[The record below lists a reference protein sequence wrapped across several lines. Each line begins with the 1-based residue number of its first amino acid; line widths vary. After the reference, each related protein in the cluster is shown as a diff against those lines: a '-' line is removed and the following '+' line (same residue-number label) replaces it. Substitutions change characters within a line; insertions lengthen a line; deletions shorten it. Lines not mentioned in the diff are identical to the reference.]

1 MWLVG
6 VIARGT
12 EYLLCELLSVVS
24 ASHTLI

>member
-12 EYLLCELLSVVS
+12 KYLLSELLSVVS